1 MTILA
6 IVLILL
12 AEAALVTLTFAKQRE
27 TAQWLRNR
35 AVSRAVEFVLLLG
48 VVLLP
53 ATFLKWRFTGAL
65 ITLGVLLLIAALIW
79 LIKRKKAS
87 GSVKAG
93 KVIGSVLLT
102 VFMLGFA
109 LVPAVV
115 FRNYNGLKTSGAYEV
130 RSCSAILVDESR
142 TDTFETDGSFREV
155 PAHFYYP
162 DAEGSFPLIVF
173 SHGAFGYYQ
182 SNYSTYAEL
191 ASNGYVVAALDHPHH
206 AFFSKDTDGR
216 LIPVDAQFIG
226 DAIDIENGV
235 KSEADVYAVTR
246 EWMQLRTDDM
256 NFVIDTIKTAKAD
269 GALGSAW
276 HTETADEALSVLA
289 RTDTDHIGLI
299 GHSMGGAT
307 AEALGRTRSD
317 VGAVIILDG
326 TMLSDL
332 TGFENG
338 VYTYNEAPYPV
349 PVLDFGKKSD
359 YDGSEQQYENVNDFV
374 IRNARDGRKVL
385 FDGVAHMDFTD
396 LPLFS
401 PFLASMLG
409 SEKIDHAAFMNK
421 VNGLVL
427 NWFDYYLKGKG
438 TLNIPAAD

>member
-1 MTILA
+1 
-6 IVLILL
+6 
-12 AEAALVTLTFAKQRE
+12 
-27 TAQWLRNR
+27 
-35 AVSRAVEFVLLLG
+35 
-48 VVLLP
+48 
-53 ATFLKWRFTGAL
+53 
-65 ITLGVLLLIAALIW
+65 
-79 LIKRKKAS
+79 
-87 GSVKAG
+87 
-93 KVIGSVLLT
+93 
-102 VFMLGFA
+102 
-109 LVPAVV
+109 
-115 FRNYNGLKTSGAYEV
+115 
-130 RSCSAILVDESR
+130 
-142 TDTFETDGSFREV
+142 
-155 PAHFYYP
+155 
-162 DAEGSFPLIVF
+162 
-173 SHGAFGYYQ
+173 
-182 SNYSTYAEL
+182 
-191 ASNGYVVAALDHPHH
+191 
-206 AFFSKDTDGR
+206 
-216 LIPVDAQFIG
+216 
-226 DAIDIENGV
+226 
-235 KSEADVYAVTR
+235 
-246 EWMQLRTDDM
+246 MQLRTADM